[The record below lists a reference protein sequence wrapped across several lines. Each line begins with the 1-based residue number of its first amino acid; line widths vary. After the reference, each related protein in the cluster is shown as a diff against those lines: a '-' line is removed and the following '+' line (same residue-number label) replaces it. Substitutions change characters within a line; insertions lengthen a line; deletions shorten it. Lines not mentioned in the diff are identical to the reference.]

1 MVVRARLR
9 RHLVRLVERFP
20 ALGKHRIISRNDTD
34 YRYRMSVPAAE
45 WVEIVGALA
54 EEQTWSNFKNEVA
67 EFGGRD
73 AYEKAL
79 HDVWETM
86 YLLQLREKA

>member
-1 MVVRARLR
+1 M
-9 RHLVRLVERFP
+9 RFP
-20 ALGKHRIISRNDTD
+20 RTTD
-34 YRYRMSVPAAE
+34 RVFGPYG
-45 WVEIVGALA
+45 VEIVGALA